1 MGEAVERV
9 GRATAMITLAMNG
22 APNINVPLVPLARL
36 GSRRMV
42 SELFETL
49 GAMAQLTSKL
59 AAYAAAQS
67 GETPEAVLQRISATV
82 QAELLDRGQ

>member
-1 MGEAVERV
+1 MDQAVERV
-9 GRATAMITLAMNG
+9 GRATAMITLVMNE

-36 GSRRMV
+36 GSRGMV

-49 GAMAQLTSKL
+49 GAMAQLASKL
-59 AAYAAAQS
+59 AGYGASRS

-82 QAELLDRGQ
+82 QAELLDRG